1 MSTVK
6 AFEQMGGRMADHHLP
21 GYPPVPLTVR
31 RSARARRISLR
42 ISQLD
47 GRVTLTLPSG
57 VPERQALEFAAE
69 KENWIRAHL
78 DARQSNEMIDIG
90 SCIPVEGA
98 DRRVEAGNGRSVV
111 LSDQVIFV
119 PAKSAPRRLV
129 RFLRELARDRLAE
142 ASDLYSARLGR
153 PYSRLT
159 IRDTRSRWGSCT
171 AQGGLM
177 YSWRLILA
185 PPTVLHYVAAHEV
198 AHLAEMNHSQ
208 AFWDLVEDIHGPYRA
223 QRQWLR
229 DEGATLHR
237 YRFDG

>member
-1 MSTVK
+1 
-6 AFEQMGGRMADHHLP
+6 MADHQLP
-21 GYPPVPLTVR
+21 GHPPVPLTVR

-47 GRVTLTLPSG
+47 GRVTLTMPNGL
-57 VPERQALEFAAE
+57 PERHALEFAAE
-69 KENWIRAHL
+69 KEDWIRSHL

-90 SCIPVEGA
+90 SNIPVEGVE
-98 DRRVEAGNGRSVV
+98 RRVDVGKGRNVV
-111 LSDQVIFV
+111 LSDDAILV
-119 PAKSAPRRLV
+119 PATSAPRRV
-129 RFLRELARDRLAE
+129 QRFLKELARDRLAE
-142 ASDLYSARLGR
+142 ASDQYSARLGR
-153 PYSRLT
+153 SYSRIS

-185 PPTVLHYVAAHEV
+185 PPPVLRYVAAHEV

-208 AFWDLVEDIHGPYRA
+208 AFWDLVEDIHGPYRE

-229 DEGATLHR
+229 DEGASLHR